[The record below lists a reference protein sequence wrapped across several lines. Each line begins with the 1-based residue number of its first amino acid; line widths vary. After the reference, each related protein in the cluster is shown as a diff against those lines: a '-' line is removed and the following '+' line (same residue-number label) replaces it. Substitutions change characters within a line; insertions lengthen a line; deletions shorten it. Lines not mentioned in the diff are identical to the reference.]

1 MISIVS
7 LFQAWRKQADN
18 EDSKTFMYYVK
29 DLTNLGITVDFNLRE
44 EAYQV
49 ECFRM
54 FNESEMN
61 EFLEWYGS
69 KEIVAIS
76 GLAHYNL
83 LLDNDLLNL
92 RQARS
97 VVANENLLRVNKFP
111 IKPKFWKFICMEENK
126 IRIMDLKKTVSQLE
140 KEKMELESKLEDV
153 KLDNEL
159 VDKAKDLIKAN
170 KELLKENTEFRERI
184 LSLKEEL
191 EEMNNWNAEWRNAT
205 SQGRDATSQ
214 GRDATSQ
221 GRAENAKL
229 KSELIELKHK
239 YDELVAKLT
248 EVSK

>member
-29 DLTNLGITVDFNLRE
+29 DLTNLGITVDFNLRD

-54 FNESEMN
+54 FDESEMN

-69 KEIVAIS
+69 KEIVAVS

-126 IRIMDLKKTVSQLE
+126 IRIIDLKKTVSQLE
-140 KEKMELESKLEDV
+140 KEKSELESKLDDI

-159 VDKAKDLIKAN
+159 VDKAKELIKAN

-191 EEMNNWNAEWRNAT
+191 EEMNNWNTEWRDET
-205 SQGRDATSQ
+205 SQGRD
-214 GRDATSQ
+214 
-221 GRAENAKL
+221 ENVKL
-229 KSELIELKHK
+229 KSEMTELKHK
-239 YDELVAKLT
+239 YNELVAKLT

>member
-7 LFQAWRKQADN
+7 LFQAWRKQVDN
-18 EDSKTFMYYVK
+18 EDSKPFMYYVK
-29 DLTNLGITVDFNLRE
+29 DLTNLGITVDLNVRD

-54 FNESEMN
+54 FSESEMD

-97 VVANENLLRVNKFP
+97 VVTNENLLRVNKFP

-126 IRIMDLKKTVSQLE
+126 IRIIDLKKTVSQLE
-140 KEKMELESKLEDV
+140 KEKSELESKLEDV
-153 KLDNEL
+153 KFDNEL

-170 KELLKENTEFRERI
+170 KELLKENTELRERI

-191 EEMNNWNAEWRNAT
+191 EEMNNWNAEWR
-205 SQGRDATSQ
+205 DATSQ
-214 GRDATSQ
+214 GRD
-221 GRAENAKL
+221 ENVKL
-229 KSELIELKHK
+229 KSEMTELKHK